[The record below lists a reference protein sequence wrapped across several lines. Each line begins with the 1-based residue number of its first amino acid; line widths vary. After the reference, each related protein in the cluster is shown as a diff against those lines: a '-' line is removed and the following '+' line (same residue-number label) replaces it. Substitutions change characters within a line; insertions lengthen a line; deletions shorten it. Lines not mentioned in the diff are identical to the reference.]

1 MDKVKTKLDINRFQW
16 KQVFNNSQGKSDAIL
31 LGGTL
36 TVFVGLGGFSSS
48 GLCILIMVIFH
59 LEKDMNVIN
68 FLSNLLLQSL
78 GLVGVGFTALGVDRV
93 KDDKQIKAEDHVE

>member
-1 MDKVKTKLDINRFQW
+1 MDQKTKLDINKFQW
-16 KQVFNNSQGKSDAIL
+16 KQVFNNSKGKSDAIL

-36 TVFVGLGGFSSS
+36 TVFVGLGGFASS

-93 KDDKQIKAEDHVE
+93 KADKDIKPEDHVE